1 MPDRWQ
7 TYPIEFGGGLVTN
20 LSPLQQGVNAPGTA
34 TVLRNFEPSVE
45 GGYRRIEGFD
55 KYSDSYVPPYG
66 SPLVQGS
73 SQTGTSLVIA
83 NIFTE
88 PQDGDT
94 FTIAG
99 VAGTYTIATSGV
111 SYNASTKTATL
122 TLTTSLATSP
132 ADQAALD
139 FGNTD
144 DMIRGV
150 TYYSSRTVAI
160 RNQNIFTSTGST
172 WTRINSPDYG
182 TVKVNGGSQTG
193 TALIVDG
200 LTGTPQAGDTFTVAG
215 IEKVYTVSSVGTITS
230 GGGTLTISPALA
242 SSPADNADITFLTSD
257 WAGGG
262 KTRFATYNFSG
273 TEKLILVNAINTPAT
288 FDGTDYLPIQD
299 VPSDIDNAEHVT
311 EFKNHL
317 FFGKGRIL
325 SFSAPYSDTD
335 FTPAS
340 GAGTI
345 DVGADI
351 TGLIVFREQLII
363 FCFDRILRLAGS
375 TIADFQLQP
384 ITEDIGCV
392 EPDTVQE
399 VGGDIMFLGPDG
411 LRLLGATE
419 RNNDFSLGVVSK
431 AIQSELTGLLTVS
444 TSFSSIVIRE
454 KSQYRIFGFNN
465 SYTNDAARGV
475 LGTQFSPQGGLEIAW
490 AETRG
495 INAYVASSQYV
506 GDDEYVLFAN
516 KTGYVYQM
524 ENGNDFDGENIIASF
539 STPFFPITD
548 PNLRK
553 TMYKA
558 SLYIDPAGSFSSA
571 MSVKYD
577 FDQVGVIQPDPI
589 NFSNVTSTVSFYG
602 TSTFG
607 SGSYGGKLKFKFD
620 TQLVGSGFV
629 VGFQFTTDSDDPP
642 FSFDSLVLQYG
653 QYGRR

>member
-7 TYPIEFGGGLVTN
+7 TFPVEFKGGLVTN
-20 LSPLQQGVNAPGTA
+20 MSPLQQGLNATGTA
-34 TVLRNFEPSVE
+34 TVLRNFEPSIE
-45 GGYRRIEGFD
+45 GGYRRVEGFD
-55 KYSDSYVPPYG
+55 KYSDTYVQPYG
-66 SPLVQGS
+66 EPLVQGS
-73 SQTGTSLVIA
+73 SQTGTSLDIA
-83 NIFTE
+83 NIYTE

-99 VAGTYTIATSGV
+99 VTGTYTIATSGV
-111 SYNASTKTATL
+111 SYNSSTKTATL
-122 TLTTSLATSP
+122 TLTTSLDSSP
-132 ADQAALD
+132 ADQALLT

-144 DMIRGV
+144 DLIRGID
-150 TYYSSRTVAI
+150 YYSSRAVAV
-160 RNQNIFTSTGST
+160 RNQSIFTSTGSG
-172 WTRINSPDYG
+172 WTRINAPAYG
-182 TVKVNGGSQTG
+182 SVKVDGGSQTG
-193 TALIVDG
+193 TSLIVDG
-200 LTGTPQAGDTFTVAG
+200 LTGTPQTGDTFTVAG
-215 IEKVYTVSSVGTITS
+215 IEKVYTISSVGTITS

-242 SSPADNADITFLTSD
+242 SSPADNADITFLSSE
-257 WAGGG
+257 WAGGT
-262 KTRFATYNFSG
+262 KTRFARYNFSG
-273 TEKLILVNAINTPAT
+273 TEKLILVNGSNTPAT

-299 VPSDIDNAEHVT
+299 LPSDIDGAEHVV
-311 EFKNHL
+311 EFNNHL
-317 FFGKGRIL
+317 FFAKGRL
-325 SFSAPYSDTD
+325 VSFSSPYSDSD
-335 FTPAS
+335 FTAAS

-351 TGLIVFREQLII
+351 TALIVFREQLIV
-363 FCFDRILRLAGS
+363 FCFNKILRITGN
-375 TIADFQLQP
+375 TIADFQLLP

-392 EPDTVQE
+392 EEDTAQE
-399 VGGDIMFLGPDG
+399 IGGDVMFLGPDG
-411 LRLLGATE
+411 LRLLGGTE

-431 AIQSELTGLLTVS
+431 AIQSEVTDLITVS

-454 KSQYRIFGFNN
+454 KSQYRLFGFNN

-475 LGTQFSPQGGLEIAW
+475 LGTQFSPQGGLDIAW

-506 GDDEYVLFAN
+506 GDDEYILFAN
-516 KTGYVYQM
+516 KTGYVYQL

-558 SLYIDPAGSFSSA
+558 SLYIDPAGSFSST

-577 FDQVGVIQPDPI
+577 FDQVGAIQPDPI
-589 NFSNVTSTVSFYG
+589 DFSNVTSTVSFYG
-602 TSTFG
+602 SSTFG